1 MDKQQPKRP
10 VTLKD
15 IAAATGFSINTVSHA
30 LKDRED
36 ISLATRETIK
46 ETAKKMGYVGN
57 ASARFLRSGV
67 SKLIAII
74 LGDLSNPHFSIMVK
88 EIETYFRREGY
99 VSFVMNTDEKSD
111 VERQAILTAAERN
124 VDGILI
130 CPTQNSRENLACLR
144 STGIPFVLI
153 GRRFLQEDCS
163 YVVCDDEH
171 GGYIAARH
179 LLRLGH
185 RRILFLNGPASIS
198 SARERRDGY
207 LRAHREASVPADPD
221 LLATTPVTLGN
232 ISVDG
237 IGEAVLQKKVT
248 AILAFSDLIAFE
260 AITALKR
267 QGIRVPEEISV
278 VGFDNIQSKYPFPVL
293 LTSVTSSNTTMARR
307 ASALLLRL
315 LRDRTLPPEQ
325 LMLTTQ
331 LVVRET
337 CAPPKPQP
345 K

>member
-144 STGIPFVLI
+144 SGKQI
-153 GRRFLQEDCS
+153 
-163 YVVCDDEH
+163 
-171 GGYIAARH
+171 
-179 LLRLGH
+179 
-185 RRILFLNGPASIS
+185 
-198 SARERRDGY
+198 
-207 LRAHREASVPADPD
+207 
-221 LLATTPVTLGN
+221 
-232 ISVDG
+232 
-237 IGEAVLQKKVT
+237 
-248 AILAFSDLIAFE
+248 
-260 AITALKR
+260 
-267 QGIRVPEEISV
+267 GIRRNRSLPMRAQIAVAA
-278 VGFDNIQSKYPFPVL
+278 FPGAGDR
-293 LTSVTSSNTTMARR
+293 SR
-307 ASALLLRL
+307 A
-315 LRDRTLPPEQ
+315 
-325 LMLTTQ
+325 
-331 LVVRET
+331 V
-337 CAPPKPQP
+337 
-345 K
+345 